1 MMYKTKKVKAPADL
15 CVGAEIGISGEGWET
30 FTVTGI
36 DLNADGS
43 VESVHNSSGWN
54 EPLCKI
60 YLLRGRSHPVAMTD
74 PTSWIQV
81 AIGECDV
88 CGTTFPDSCVYHY
101 EPEDKTG
108 MICPECWRKTH
119 PVTPPPPKSPQP
131 TELEK
136 IASEALSSFMST
148 QNPSDYPPDHWSRRL
163 IALQKG

>member
-1 MMYKTKKVKAPADL
+1 MRYETKKVKVPADL

-36 DLNADGS
+36 DRNEDGS
-43 VESVHNSSGWN
+43 VDRVHNSGGWS

-74 PTSWIQV
+74 PTSWIDV

-88 CGTTFPDSCVYHY
+88 CGTTFPDSCIYHH

-108 MICPECWRKTH
+108 MICSECWGKIH
-119 PVTPPPPKSPQP
+119 PVIPPKSQP
-131 TELEK
+131 IETVVRDQRDEIETLK
-136 IASEALSSFMST
+136 SALAAMIDIIT
-148 QNPSDYPPDHWSRRL
+148 GR
-163 IALQKG
+163 